1 MRLTC
6 DREKL
11 LHAFQTAASV
21 APTRSPKPIL
31 QNLKLEATS
40 EGATLTGTDLEVGIR
55 IGVPGFAVEVPGSV
69 ILPIARFGSIL
80 RESSDEKLTLETDGQ
95 KTLVRGQRSEFQ
107 LPSENPDEF
116 PTVSAFEA
124 EQYHE
129 LPARFFRELV
139 RRTVF
144 ATDTESTRYA
154 LGGVLVELTPEG
166 ITAVGTDGRRLAK
179 QEGPA
184 KSVGGHVSG
193 DTITIIPAQAMRL
206 LERALAD
213 NEENIQ
219 LAARENDVLVRSGR
233 TTVYARLV
241 EGRYPPWRDAFAQ
254 REGTVKIEL
263 AAGPFYAAVRQAAIV
278 TSEERRGLECSFGEG
293 KVVLAGHGAE
303 YGESLVEL
311 PIPYDGPPVPI
322 RLDPRYLSDFLKV
335 LEPEQTFTL
344 DLRDGE
350 SSAICSTD
358 DGYSYVI
365 MPLARDK
372 KASAQPAKEPVTT
385 AGP

>member
-1 MRLTC
+1 MKVTC
-6 DREKL
+6 EREKL
-11 LHAFQTAASV
+11 LHVFQTAASV

-31 QNLKLEATS
+31 QNLKLEATA

-55 IGVPGFAVEVPGSV
+55 IGVPGFDVEVPGSV
-69 ILPIARFGSIL
+69 VLPIARFGSIL
-80 RESSDEKLTLETDGQ
+80 RENSDEKLTLESDGQ

-116 PTVSAFEA
+116 PVVSSFE
-124 EQYHE
+124 EEKYHE
-129 LPARFFRELV
+129 LPARFFRETV

-154 LGGVLVELTPEG
+154 LGGVLIELTPEG

-184 KSVGGHVSG
+184 KSVGGHQTG
-193 DTITIIPAQAMRL
+193 DAPPIIPTRAMQL

-233 TTVYARLV
+233 AVIYARLV
-241 EGRYPPWRDAFAQ
+241 EGRYPPWRDAFVQ
-254 REGTVKIEL
+254 RDNTVKIEL
-263 AAGPFYAAVRQAAIV
+263 AVGPFHAAVRQAAIV
-278 TSEERRGLECSFGEG
+278 TSEERRGVEFTFGEG

-303 YGESLVEL
+303 FGESLVEL
-311 PIPYDGPPVPI
+311 PIGYDGPAIPI
-322 RLDPRYLSDFLKV
+322 RLDPRYLGDFLKV
-335 LEPEQTFTL
+335 LEPEQSFVL

-350 SSAICSTD
+350 SAAVCTTD
-358 DGYSYVI
+358 DGYGYVI

-372 KASAQPAKEPVTT
+372 KP
-385 AGP
+385 